1 MRSLTV
7 FGGIFECG
15 FCLSLFLCHAA
26 ASYGDGSVHLQGKFS
41 LDVNLQREFDKTVS
55 EVKNILNFTDKE
67 LLDKLNHTIYKG
79 LLNHVIRESGY
90 LAEFHSGIPEAD
102 DNMVNELEKA
112 GFVVLANLAK
122 KDVRGGASIDTVLTS
137 ESDGACAPLVPHVE
151 GGGRHR
157 GFYTKP
163 SATRNASEQLPHKVQ
178 HHNKKS
184 TLLDPVSPLL
194 DPVSSAQLDSRSGS
208 KAAKDT
214 NSIGS
219 EHKKPAEE
227 QGQTEN
233 DFNLILEDPLSKV
246 THRDTQNTMQDDRG
260 VSSASDNNRLVN
272 KEGLPI
278 LEDDLYWS
286 EELEEVSPKGFSQLE
301 LEQWKQ
307 SLSSQTVQSVEP
319 GNPNKCGREKNRFL
333 VLNDGTRLCARY
345 RHPLITSMTG
355 ELYSFH
361 LGRMLG
367 MTNLP
372 PLHVSIATTNDTL
385 WSGLESHFNAAE
397 WEDGRMVLLTKWI
410 EDLGGAF
417 FPDMLVT
424 GPFPVGSN
432 YSQLRQLRSEELL
445 ALHQWSDLLVFDFLI
460 AHFDRLTINLA
471 GVRYY
476 DDISILRT
484 QVHNLVQHPQTKQ
497 LWIVDNESGLLDGYS
512 FLQVEN
518 KDSLLHSELQKE
530 LLQKIC
536 IFRRSTVER
545 VRALL
550 EDPNPARLLTERV
563 LREDPLSRGVFPEFD
578 KIHKHG
584 GMLRERLQIVH
595 SWMESCQKQNIAKNA
610 GESQS

>member
-157 GFYTKP
+157 DFYTKP

-260 VSSASDNNRLVN
+260 VSSASDHNRLVN

-286 EELEEVSPKGFSQLE
+286 EELEEVSPKGKGQNVMEGLMFYKMFCNFYYCPTL
-301 LEQWKQ
+301 
-307 SLSSQTVQSVEP
+307 P
-319 GNPNKCGREKNRFL
+319 KN
-333 VLNDGTRLCARY
+333 
-345 RHPLITSMTG
+345 H
-355 ELYSFH
+355 
-361 LGRMLG
+361 
-367 MTNLP
+367 
-372 PLHVSIATTNDTL
+372 
-385 WSGLESHFNAAE
+385 
-397 WEDGRMVLLTKWI
+397 KW
-410 EDLGGAF
+410 
-417 FPDMLVT
+417 
-424 GPFPVGSN
+424 
-432 YSQLRQLRSEELL
+432 Y
-445 ALHQWSDLLVFDFLI
+445 
-460 AHFDRLTINLA
+460 
-471 GVRYY
+471 
-476 DDISILRT
+476 
-484 QVHNLVQHPQTKQ
+484 
-497 LWIVDNESGLLDGYS
+497 
-512 FLQVEN
+512 
-518 KDSLLHSELQKE
+518 
-530 LLQKIC
+530 
-536 IFRRSTVER
+536 
-545 VRALL
+545 
-550 EDPNPARLLTERV
+550 
-563 LREDPLSRGVFPEFD
+563 
-578 KIHKHG
+578 
-584 GMLRERLQIVH
+584 
-595 SWMESCQKQNIAKNA
+595 
-610 GESQS
+610 